1 MKRVIVILLIL
12 LMAGGGF
19 MLWSKNNTSAII
31 LSQIGTVNTVWFA
44 FVITEVLVAALAILL
59 MKLVYSRTIQSIPT
73 EGTKISN
80 HFAESV
86 T

>member
-1 MKRVIVILLIL
+1 MKRL
-12 LMAGGGF
+12 A
-19 MLWSKNNTSAII
+19 AII
-31 LSQIGTVNTVWFA
+31 TAVLFTAMTGCGVE
-44 FVITEVLVAALAILL
+44 TEQSVSVA
-59 MKLVYSRTIQSIPT
+59 VTEYSRTIQSIPT

>member
-1 MKRVIVILLIL
+1 MV
-12 LMAGGGF
+12 
-19 MLWSKNNTSAII
+19 SAHGII
-31 LSQIGTVNTVWFA
+31 NTVWFA
-44 FVITEVLVAALAILL
+44 FVITEVLVAALAIML
-59 MKLVYSRTIQSIPT
+59 MKLVYSMTIQSIPT